1 MNRIYRKANYNIYAF
16 SDGGYI
22 VHNMN
27 LPFEKGH
34 THIRN
39 YHTAKFLIDLSYH
52 RSIPNKRLNKYLLES
67 LIRISDSKE
76 YKNKIYRILSK
87 TKK

>member
-22 VHNMN
+22 IHNMN

-39 YHTAKFLIDLSYH
+39 YHTAKF
-52 RSIPNKRLNKYLLES
+52 
-67 LIRISDSKE
+67 
-76 YKNKIYRILSK
+76 
-87 TKK
+87 